1 MTYEETTHYL
11 FNQTANYEQ
20 QGASGYKEGLDTMLA
35 LDEHL
40 GHPHQHFRSIH
51 VAGTNGKG
59 SVCHLIAAMLQICGY
74 KVGLYTSPHIIDF
87 NERIKVN
94 GIPVPEDYVT
104 DFVERNRAFFEPL
117 KPSFF
122 EITTAMAF
130 KYFEDMDV
138 DIAVIEVGL
147 GGRLDS
153 TNIIMPILSVITNIS
168 LDHTRLLGSSIEQIA
183 VEKAGIIK
191 EGVPVVIGESMP
203 ETRPLFEAIAME
215 HRAKIIFADDEENR
229 KVAEADTQ
237 KDGMIHYRLK
247 NQIEFHCEL
256 TGEFQPKNMNTTL
269 CALGLLAEAGYLSNI
284 GRETNEKAGQ
294 EMDNAFQNIKKMTG
308 LMARWQKVRENPTVI
323 CDMGHNPGA
332 WDYLSHQLENIE
344 CHELRIVFG
353 VAEDKDVYAILEK
366 LPRKAT
372 YFFTKSTNHRALSE
386 MSLKVFG
393 DQFGLNSQT
402 FPTVEEAYQT
412 ALQGASSDDVI
423 FIGGS
428 AYVVSDFL
436 KTRI

>member
-20 QGASGYKEGLDTMLA
+20 QGAAGYKEGLDTMLA

-59 SVCHLIAAMLQICGY
+59 SVCHLIAAILQICGY

-87 NERIKVN
+87 SERIKVN
-94 GIPVPEDYVT
+94 GVPVPEDYVNQ
-104 DFVERNRAFFEPL
+104 FVEQHRAFFEPL

-138 DIAVIEVGL
+138 DIAVVEVGL

-153 TNIIMPILSVITNIS
+153 TNIITPILSVITNIS

-215 HRAKIIFADDEENR
+215 HHAKIVFADDEENQR
-229 KVAEADTQ
+229 IIEANTQ
-237 KDGMIHYRLK
+237 EDGMIHYRLK
-247 NQIEFHCEL
+247 NHVEFHCEL

-269 CALGLLAEAGYLSNI
+269 CALSQLAEAGYLSSV
-284 GRETNEKAGQ
+284 GRDGNEKAGL
-294 EMDNAFQNIKKMTG
+294 EMDNAFQNVKKLTG
-308 LMARWQKVRENPTVI
+308 LLARWQTVRENPTVI

-332 WDYLSHQLENIE
+332 WDYLSHQLESIE
-344 CHELRIVFG
+344 CNELRIVFG
-353 VAEDKDVYAILEK
+353 IAEDKDVYAILEK
-366 LPRKAT
+366 LPKNAT

-393 DQFGLNSQT
+393 EQFGLNCQS
-402 FPTVEEAYQT
+402 FPTVEEAYQA

-423 FIGGS
+423 FVGGS

>member
-11 FNQTANYEQ
+11 FNQTANFEQ
-20 QGASGYKEGLDTMLA
+20 QGAAGYKEGLDTMLA

-59 SVCHLIAAMLQICGY
+59 SVCHLIAATLQICGY

-87 NERIKVN
+87 SERIRVN
-94 GIPVPEDYVT
+94 GIPIPEDYVT
-104 DFVERNRAFFEPL
+104 EFVEQHRAFFEPL

-138 DIAVIEVGL
+138 DIAVVEVGL

-153 TNIIMPILSVITNIS
+153 TNIITPILSVITNIS

-191 EGVPVVIGESMP
+191 EGVSVVIGESMP

-215 HRAKIIFADDEENR
+215 HHAKIVFADDEENQ
-229 KVAEADTQ
+229 KIVEANTQ

-247 NQIEFHCEL
+247 NRIEFRCEL

-269 CALGLLAEAGYLSNI
+269 CAFSQLAEAGYLSNV
-284 GRETNEKAGQ
+284 GRDGNEKAGQ
-294 EMDNAFQNIKKMTG
+294 EMDNAFQNVKKITG
-308 LMARWQKVRENPTVI
+308 LLARWQKVRENPTVI

-353 VAEDKDVYAILEK
+353 IAEDKDVYAILEK
-366 LPRKAT
+366 LPKNAT

-386 MSLKVFG
+386 MSLNVFG
-393 DQFGLNSQT
+393 KQFGLNSQS
-402 FPTVEEAYQT
+402 FPTVEEAYQA

-423 FIGGS
+423 FVGGS